1 MPQDKIR
8 IEKIHT
14 FGYHGVFTEEKEN
27 GQNFYV
33 SLTLFLDLRAA
44 GTSDDLSRTVNYAAV
59 VARVVEIV
67 SAKPGFNL
75 IEALAEK
82 IAGTL
87 LAEFPLLQALDV
99 EIHKPEAPIP
109 MPFGDVIVSISRSR
123 KAFTD

>member
-1 MPQDKIR
+1 MPSDKIR

-14 FGYHGVFTEEKEN
+14 FGYHGVLPEEKER

-33 SLTLFLDLRAA
+33 TLTLSLDLKPA
-44 GTSDDLSRTVNYAAV
+44 GTSDDLTRTINYADV
-59 VARVVEIV
+59 VARVVAIV

-82 IAGTL
+82 IAATL
-87 LAEFPLLQALDV
+87 LTEFDLLQNIEV

-109 MPFGDVIVSISRSR
+109 TPFGDVAVCISR
-123 KAFTD
+123 KA

>member
-1 MPQDKIR
+1 MPSDKIR

-14 FGYHGVFTEEKEN
+14 FGYHGVLPEEKEN
-27 GQNFYV
+27 GQNFYIT
-33 SLTLFLDLRAA
+33 LTLSLDLKPA
-44 GTSDDLSRTVNYAAV
+44 GTSDELAKTVNYAAV
-59 VARVVEIV
+59 IARVVEIV

-87 LAEFPLLQALDV
+87 LTEFPLLKSIDV

-109 MPFGDVIVSISRSR
+109 TPFGDISVRISRPEP
-123 KAFTD
+123 AL

>member
-1 MPQDKIR
+1 MTQDKIR
-8 IEKIHT
+8 IEKIHA
-14 FGYHGVFTEEKEN
+14 FGYHGVFPEEKER

-44 GTSDDLSRTVNYAAV
+44 GTSDDLSRTVNYATIV
-59 VARVVEIV
+59 TRVVEIV

-87 LAEFPLLQALDV
+87 LTEFPVLQALDV

-109 MPFGDVIVSISRSR
+109 TPFGNVIVSVFRSR
-123 KAFTD
+123 KDFAD

>member
-1 MPQDKIR
+1 MPLDKIR

-14 FGYHGVFTEEKEN
+14 FGYHGVFPEEKER

-33 SLTLFLDLRAA
+33 SLVLSLDLKAA
-44 GTSDDLSRTVNYAAV
+44 GTSDDLTKTVNYAEV

-75 IEALAEK
+75 IETLAEK

-87 LAEFPLLQALDV
+87 LRDFPLLQNVEV

-109 MPFGDVIVSISRSR
+109 TPFGDVSVRISRSR
-123 KAFTD
+123 VDFTD

>member
-1 MPQDKIR
+1 MPSDKIR

-14 FGYHGVFTEEKEN
+14 FGYHGVFPEEKEN
-27 GQNFYV
+27 GQNFYIT
-33 SLTLFLDLRAA
+33 LTLSLDLKPA
-44 GTSDDLSRTVNYAAV
+44 GTSDELAKTVNYAAV
-59 VARVVEIV
+59 IARVVEIV

-87 LAEFPLLQALDV
+87 LAEFPLLKSIDV

-109 MPFGDVIVSISRSR
+109 TPFGDISVRISRPEP
-123 KAFTD
+123 AL